1 MRWAGRVA
9 RMGDR
14 RYAYRVFLEGRPEGK
29 RALGISKR
37 RWDDNIKMY
46 LQEVGWGGMDCM
58 DLSQDRDSLRAVV
71 NEAMNHRFP

>member
-1 MRWAGRVA
+1 MHTGF
-9 RMGDR
+9 
-14 RYAYRVFLEGRPEGK
+14 FLEGRPEGK